1 MKTIKYL
8 FLSLFLVSL
17 AACESDNNIP
27 INEDAVIGGFNAFL
41 GNFGTAIQA
50 RFIGTVVN
58 EDNDPIAGVNITI
71 GSAFAITDSNGVF
84 SITGATVYEKFAY
97 IKAQK
102 SGFIDGSR
110 ALVPTNGIN
119 KVKIMLLDSEPTA
132 VITSGQ
138 AETVA
143 LPGGT
148 EVDLPAAFETEFG
161 FAYQGD
167 VIVTV
172 KLLSPDDENML
183 LQMPGALLAE
193 NTDGDLRIL
202 ETLGMIAVVLTGE
215 NGEKLNMASGST
227 ATIRIPVASAITNPP
242 ATIPLWFF
250 NEEFGYWQEEGV
262 GTLEGSSFVAE
273 VTHFSFWNWDFQY
286 PSVNVC
292 ISLEDANGNALPYTA
307 LDLYSPASNATG
319 MYGYT
324 NASGEACGLVPQ
336 DDTLTLVVPDYGCV
350 NADFT
355 VEIGPFASDENI
367 TITVSN
373 ANALSTNVIATI
385 NNCEGNAMADG
396 YLQLFYNNTTHT
408 YPVDGEALDLAIG
421 YCSSNTAYA
430 AQVIDLENNQSTAV
444 FNGNFSS
451 PTTNLGDQMSCVDLT
466 DTDGDGVLDI
476 DEDLNNNNDLEDDDT
491 DQDTIPN
498 YQDEDD
504 DGDGINTANEDP
516 DNDGNPMN
524 DDTDGDT
531 IPDYLDDLDNSGN
544 MFDSEIYEIGCDM
557 SSFTYDFSV
566 YYESGNFPNYTFAYY
581 ETLADA
587 QNETNVLI
595 MPYTTGFAQTTAY
608 VRVTSVNTNQNL
620 IATITLLGYEDGD
633 QDGLLDCEEISGT
646 DFSQS
651 ACSPN
656 GNITDPNNA
665 DSDGDSVNDCDEAT
679 NGTDPNNPLD
689 F

>member
-1 MKTIKYL
+1 MKAIKHL
-8 FLSLFLVSL
+8 IASLLIMALV
-17 AACESDNNIP
+17 ACDSDNNIP
-27 INEDAVIGGFNAFL
+27 VNENTNSGEESAFL
-41 GNFGTAIQA
+41 ENFGNAIQA

-58 EDNDPIAGVNITI
+58 EDNDPIAGVTITI

-119 KVKIMLLDSEPTA
+119 KVKIMLLDSAPTA

-161 FAYQGD
+161 FVYQGD
-167 VIVTV
+167 VSVTV
-172 KLLSPDDENML
+172 KLLSPDDEKMS

-202 ETLGMIAVVLTGE
+202 ETLGMIAVLLKGE
-215 NGEKLNMASGST
+215 NGEKLNIASGST
-227 ATIRIPVASAITNPP
+227 ATIRIPVASSITNPP

-292 ISLEDANGNALPYTA
+292 ITLEDANGNAVPNTA
-307 LDLYSPASNATG
+307 LDLYSPALNATG

-324 NASGEACGLVPQ
+324 NGSGEACGLVPQ
-336 DDTLTLVVPDYGCV
+336 DDTLTLIVPDYGCV
-350 NADFT
+350 GEDFT
-355 VEIGPFASDENI
+355 TTIGPFSSDENI
-367 TITVSN
+367 TITVTN
-373 ANALSTNVIATI
+373 TNALTTSFIATI
-385 NNCEGNAMADG
+385 NDCEGNAMTNG
-396 YLQLFYNNTTHT
+396 YLQLVYNNEAHT
-408 YPVDGEALDLAIG
+408 YPIDGGTLNLAID
-421 YCSSNTAYA
+421 YCAVNTTYS
-430 AQVIDLENNQSTAV
+430 AQVIDVVNSQSTIV

-451 PTTNLGDQMSCVDLT
+451 PTTDLSSQMSCVDLT

-491 DQDTIPN
+491 DGDSIPN

-504 DGDGINTANEDP
+504 DGDGINTADEDY

-531 IPDYLDDLDNSGN
+531 IPDYLDDLDSSGN
-544 MFDSEIYEIGCDM
+544 MFDSGIYEIGCDM

-595 MPYTTGFAQTTAY
+595 MPYTTGFSQTTAY
-608 VRVTSVNTNQNL
+608 VRVTSINTNQNL
-620 IATITLLGYEDGD
+620 IASITLLGYEDGD
-633 QDGLLDCEEISGT
+633 QDGLFDCEEISGT

-651 ACSPN
+651 ACSPY

-665 DSDGDSVNDCDEAT
+665 DSDGDSVNDCEEAT
-679 NGTDPNNPLD
+679 NGTNPNDPLD